1 MSHIRLIISDIDGTI
16 LNDHHQIDPQ
26 LASLIP
32 DLKREKIPFVLA
44 SARSPKGM
52 APIAKELGIEDCPM
66 ACYNGAL
73 IQKGEQV
80 LFEHPLDKIE
90 ARQFIDWANQH
101 FPQVSINLY
110 SGKDWMTDHLDQW
123 SQEEAR
129 ITGEKPIILPLLHPL
144 LDATKPLHK
153 LLLIGEAEEIQAL
166 YRAISTD
173 DFPST
178 AFYLSKANYLEVT
191 AKHVSKE
198 DALVEL
204 ANHYHL
210 SLEEVLTMGDN
221 FNDLP
226 MLKKAGIG
234 VAMGNAPQEVKEGAA
249 VVTKTNNEN
258 GAGQAVETYVL
269 I

>member
-1 MSHIRLIISDIDGTI
+1 
-16 LNDHHQIDPQ
+16 
-26 LASLIP
+26 
-32 DLKREKIPFVLA
+32 
-44 SARSPKGM
+44 
-52 APIAKELGIEDCPM
+52 
-66 ACYNGAL
+66 
-73 IQKGEQV
+73 
-80 LFEHPLDKIE
+80 
-90 ARQFIDWANQH
+90 
-101 FPQVSINLY
+101 
-110 SGKDWMTDHLDQW
+110 MTDHLDQW

-129 ITGEKPIILPLLHPL
+129 ITGEKPLILPLLDPL
-144 LDATKPLHK
+144 LDTTKPLHK

-234 VAMGNAPQEVKEGAA
+234 VAMGNAPQEVKDGAA
-249 VVTKTNNEN
+249 VVTKANNEN

>member
-1 MSHIRLIISDIDGTI
+1 MD
-16 LNDHHQIDPQ
+16 
-26 LASLIP
+26 
-32 DLKREKIPFVLA
+32 
-44 SARSPKGM
+44 
-52 APIAKELGIEDCPM
+52 
-66 ACYNGAL
+66 
-73 IQKGEQV
+73 
-80 LFEHPLDKIE
+80 
-90 ARQFIDWANQH
+90 
-101 FPQVSINLY
+101 
-110 SGKDWMTDHLDQW
+110 
-123 SQEEAR
+123 
-129 ITGEKPIILPLLHPL
+129 PL

-173 DFPST
+173 YFPST

-210 SLEEVLTMGDN
+210 SLEEVLTLGDN

-234 VAMGNAPQEVKEGAA
+234 VAMGNAPQEVKDGAA
-249 VVTKTNNEN
+249 IVTKTNNEN

>member
-16 LNDHHQIDPQ
+16 LNDLHQIDSD
-26 LASLIP
+26 LLTLIP
-32 DLKREKIPFVLA
+32 DLKREEIPFVLA

-52 APIAKELGIEDCPM
+52 APIAKELGIEDSPM

-73 IQKGEQV
+73 IQTGEQV
-80 LFEHPLDKIE
+80 LFEHPLDKME
-90 ARQFIDWANQH
+90 ARNFIDWANQH

-110 SGKDWMTDHLDQW
+110 SGEDWMTDRLDQW

-129 ITGEKPIILPLLHPL
+129 ITGENPLILPLSDSL
-144 LDATKPLHK
+144 LDPTKPLHK
-153 LLLIGEAEEIQAL
+153 LLLIGEPEEIQAL
-166 YRAISTD
+166 YRTISTK

-178 AFYLSKANYLEVT
+178 ACYLSKANYIEGT
-191 AKHVSKE
+191 AKQVSKE
-198 DALVEL
+198 NALVEL
-204 ANHYHL
+204 ANHFHL
-210 SLEEVLTMGDN
+210 SLEEVLSMGDN
-221 FNDLP
+221 YNDLP

-234 VAMGNAPQEVKEGAA
+234 VAMGNAPQEVKDGAT

>member
-16 LNDHHQIDPQ
+16 LNDHHQIDPE
-26 LASLIP
+26 LAALIP
-32 DLKREKIPFVLA
+32 DLKREEIPFVLA

-80 LFEHPLDKIE
+80 LFEHPLDKNE

-101 FPQVSINLY
+101 FPQVSIR
-110 SGKDWMTDHLDQW
+110 

-129 ITGEKPIILPLLHPL
+129 ITGEKPLILPLLDPL
-144 LDATKPLHK
+144 LDMTKPLHK

-166 YRAISTD
+166 YRAISAD

-210 SLEEVLTMGDN
+210 SLEEVLTLGDN

-234 VAMGNAPQEVKEGAA
+234 VAMGNAPQEVKDGAA

>member
-1 MSHIRLIISDIDGTI
+1 MEPRGSPGLQGKNLLITS
-16 LNDHHQIDPQ
+16 PYW
-26 LASLIP
+26 
-32 DLKREKIPFVLA
+32 IPFA
-44 SARSPKGM
+44 G
-52 APIAKELGIEDCPM
+52 
-66 ACYNGAL
+66 Y
-73 IQKGEQV
+73 
-80 LFEHPLDKIE
+80 DK
-90 ARQFIDWANQH
+90 A
-101 FPQVSINLY
+101 
-110 SGKDWMTDHLDQW
+110 
-123 SQEEAR
+123 
-129 ITGEKPIILPLLHPL
+129 
-144 LDATKPLHK
+144 PLHK

-166 YRAISTD
+166 YRAISAD

-234 VAMGNAPQEVKEGAA
+234 VAMGNAPQE
-249 VVTKTNNEN
+249 
-258 GAGQAVETYVL
+258 
-269 I
+269 

>member
-1 MSHIRLIISDIDGTI
+1 MTHIRLIISDIDGTI
-16 LNDHHQIDPQ
+16 LNDHHQIDPE
-26 LASLIP
+26 LAALIP
-32 DLKREKIPFVLA
+32 DLKREEIPFVLA

-80 LFEHPLDKIE
+80 LFEHPLDKNE

-123 SQEEAR
+123 SREEAR
-129 ITGEKPIILPLLHPL
+129 ITGEKPLILPLLDPL
-144 LDATKPLHK
+144 LDMTKPLHK
-153 LLLIGEAEEIQAL
+153 LLLIGDAEEIQAL
-166 YRAISTD
+166 YRAISAD

-178 AFYLSKANYLEVT
+178 AFYLSKANY
-191 AKHVSKE
+191 
-198 DALVEL
+198 
-204 ANHYHL
+204 YHL

-234 VAMGNAPQEVKEGAA
+234 VAMGNAPQEVKEEAT

>member
-110 SGKDWMTDHLDQW
+110 SGKDWMT
-123 SQEEAR
+123 
-129 ITGEKPIILPLLHPL
+129 I
-144 LDATKPLHK
+144 
-153 LLLIGEAEEIQAL
+153 
-166 YRAISTD
+166 ISTNGAKRRPGLQEKNLS
-173 DFPST
+173 FFPYCILYWMRQSPST
-178 AFYLSKANYLEVT
+178 NCS
-191 AKHVSKE
+191 
-198 DALVEL
+198 
-204 ANHYHL
+204 
-210 SLEEVLTMGDN
+210 
-221 FNDLP
+221 
-226 MLKKAGIG
+226 
-234 VAMGNAPQEVKEGAA
+234 
-249 VVTKTNNEN
+249 
-258 GAGQAVETYVL
+258 
-269 I
+269 

>member
-1 MSHIRLIISDIDGTI
+1 M
-16 LNDHHQIDPQ
+16 
-26 LASLIP
+26 
-32 DLKREKIPFVLA
+32 
-44 SARSPKGM
+44 
-52 APIAKELGIEDCPM
+52 
-66 ACYNGAL
+66 
-73 IQKGEQV
+73 
-80 LFEHPLDKIE
+80 
-90 ARQFIDWANQH
+90 
-101 FPQVSINLY
+101 
-110 SGKDWMTDHLDQW
+110 
-123 SQEEAR
+123 
-129 ITGEKPIILPLLHPL
+129 
-144 LDATKPLHK
+144 TKPLHK
-153 LLLIGEAEEIQAL
+153 LLLIGDAEEIQAL
-166 YRAISTD
+166 YRAISAD

-234 VAMGNAPQEVKEGAA
+234 VAMGNAPQEVKDEAA
-249 VVTKTNNEN
+249 VVTKDNNEN

>member
-1 MSHIRLIISDIDGTI
+1 M
-16 LNDHHQIDPQ
+16 
-26 LASLIP
+26 
-32 DLKREKIPFVLA
+32 
-44 SARSPKGM
+44 
-52 APIAKELGIEDCPM
+52 
-66 ACYNGAL
+66 
-73 IQKGEQV
+73 
-80 LFEHPLDKIE
+80 LD
-90 ARQFIDWANQH
+90 
-101 FPQVSINLY
+101 
-110 SGKDWMTDHLDQW
+110 T
-123 SQEEAR
+123 
-129 ITGEKPIILPLLHPL
+129 
-144 LDATKPLHK
+144 TKPLHK
-153 LLLIGEAEEIQAL
+153 LLLIGETEEIQAL

-234 VAMGNAPQEVKEGAA
+234 VTMGNAPQEVKDGAA

-258 GAGQAVETYVL
+258 EAGHAVETYVL